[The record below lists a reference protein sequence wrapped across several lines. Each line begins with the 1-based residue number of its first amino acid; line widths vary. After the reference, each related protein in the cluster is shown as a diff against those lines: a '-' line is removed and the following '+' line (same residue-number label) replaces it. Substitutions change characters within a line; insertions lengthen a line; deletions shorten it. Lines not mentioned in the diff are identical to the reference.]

1 MIWKSSTKIGVGRA
15 KAPSGNVLVVVNY
28 YPGEAQNNIS
38 GEYEFNAEEYIAN
51 VLPPIEQLE
60 SSEIKDE
67 LEEDDEDDEWE
78 DIEDEEEGKAKDHA
92 NENSSK
98 EITKKENILV
108 AKPEE
113 KKQTVVTKP
122 EEKETVVAKPV
133 EKKETVVVAKPVE
146 KKETIKVDVNSKFDS
161 FSRECLDAHNVYRK
175 RHGSPPLVL
184 SEWVGHYALGNYLT
198 EIINKPFPIY

>member
-1 MIWKSSTKIGVGRA
+1 
-15 KAPSGNVLVVVNY
+15 VVVNY

-78 DIEDEEEGKAKDHA
+78 DIEDEEEGKAKDHV